1 MTALSHLQFAVCK
14 LCAECSDAFC
24 CDGVAFRLVLGHLVF
39 QGDEADGGALLF
51 LQAEELQDALVV
63 VHVAIDENEQ
73 DLDRG
78 DRRGQYLILDFRM
91 SRLVGL
97 GGIVMPVHTNY
108 FIWLKGEVHRVV
120 FRQFTYPTLESLCG
134 FLKLVHF
141 VLEV

>member
-97 GGIVMPVHTNY
+97 GGDCNAHSYKLLHMVKRGSAPSCFQTVH
-108 FIWLKGEVHRVV
+108 L
-120 FRQFTYPTLESLCG
+120 PDP
-134 FLKLVHF
+134 
-141 VLEV
+141 